1 MPYSEYIVG
10 SGGAKP
16 LRSFLEELRM
26 AVGNGLPFLY
36 GDIPFTGV
44 NLPLE
49 SFSTE
54 KLNKDTGFKP
64 KFDFTQGVKLTRDWL
79 KEQE

>member
-1 MPYSEYIVG
+1 M
-10 SGGAKP
+10 
-16 LRSFLEELRM
+16 
-26 AVGNGLPFLY
+26 FLY

-64 KFDFTQGVKLTRDWL
+64 EVDFTQGVKLTRDWL